1 MVKRIRF
8 MTCLFY
14 HNKEKWK
21 EKKKRILN
29 LHLKSV
35 GKAPIIH
42 QQCQGTEGVSI
53 GKGHL
58 DFSSFRNK
66 QNETK

>member
-21 EKKKRILN
+21 EKKKDSEFTSEISRKGS
-29 LHLKSV
+29 HHPSAMS
-35 GKAPIIH
+35 GH
-42 QQCQGTEGVSI
+42 RRCI

>member
-42 QQCQGTEGVSI
+42 QQCQGTEGVSV
-53 GKGHL
+53 KA
-58 DFSSFRNK
+58 
-66 QNETK
+66 T